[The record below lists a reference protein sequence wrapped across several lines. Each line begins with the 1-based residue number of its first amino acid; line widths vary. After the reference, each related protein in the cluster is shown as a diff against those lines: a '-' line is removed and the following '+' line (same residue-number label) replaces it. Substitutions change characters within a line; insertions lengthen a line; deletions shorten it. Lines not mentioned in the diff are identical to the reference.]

1 MRDFNVRGR
10 RRKERKIWG
19 NALLASLLLH
29 VLVFVISGRRP
40 VPALAAAAAGPAAAD
55 PRAARGS
62 MEAMS
67 ISFPPPLPLVPPAVP
82 IPAEI
87 EIEEVELDAEADFDL
102 AALLGEPDLP
112 APPGLAGDGGGD
124 GGSASEGLGGFV
136 GPEVRGWILP
146 PVHKELKKGL
156 VTVWV
161 FVDESG
167 RVVADS
173 TYLDPPTGSG
183 KLNRQLISEAADVRF
198 HPATRYGKPV
208 AAWDSYTIDMR

>member
-1 MRDFNVRGR
+1 
-10 RRKERKIWG
+10 
-19 NALLASLLLH
+19 
-29 VLVFVISGRRP
+29 
-40 VPALAAAAAGPAAAD
+40 
-55 PRAARGS
+55 

-67 ISFPPPLPLVPPAVP
+67 ISFPPPLPLVPPAIPV
-82 IPAEI
+82 PAEI

-112 APPGLAGDGGGD
+112 GPPGLVGDGGGD

-136 GPEVRGWILP
+136 SRSRWGVVLP
-146 PVHKELKKGL
+146 PDHKELKKRT
-156 VTVWV
+156 VTVWL

-183 KLNRQLISEAADVRF
+183 KLNRQLIREAADWRF
-198 HPATRYGKPV
+198 RPATRDGKPV
-208 AAWDSYTIDMR
+208 AACPSTTSIRGSVAGLTGT

>member
-19 NALLASLLLH
+19 NALLASILLH
-29 VLVFVISGRRP
+29 VMVFVISGRRP

-67 ISFPPPLPLVPPAVP
+67 ISFPPPSPLVPPAVP
-82 IPAEI
+82 VPAKI

-112 APPGLAGDGGGD
+112 APPGLVGDGGGD

-136 GPEVRGWILP
+136 EPKPLGQVYP
-146 PVHKELKKGL
+146 PFHKELKKGT
-156 VTVWV
+156 VTVWM
-161 FVDESG
+161 FIDESG

-183 KLNRQLISEAADVRF
+183 KLNRQLISEAADWRYY
-198 HPATRYGKPV
+198 PATRHGKPV
-208 AAWDSYTIDMR
+208 AAWSFYTISTR

>member
-82 IPAEI
+82 VPAEI
-87 EIEEVELDAEADFDL
+87 EIEEVELDAEAHFDL

-136 GPEVRGWILP
+136 EPKPRGSVVP
-146 PVHKELKKGL
+146 PFHKELKKGT
-156 VTVWV
+156 VTVWM
-161 FVDESG
+161 FIDESG

-183 KLNRQLISEAADVRF
+183 KLNRQLISEAADWRYY
-198 HPATRYGKPV
+198 PATRYGKPV
-208 AAWDSYTIDMR
+208 AAWSFFTIMTR